1 EAGRRRGGFLLFRS
15 RDGKQWTR
23 GGTMLGGSQPT
34 VIVRD
39 NGELLSLLR
48 HHPRIMTSISSD
60 GGLHWSTSRRTELKN
75 PGSGIAMTKL
85 RPASTAGPIHA
96 GGSVRPPSKAGAD
109 RSGGRIVLVFN
120 NTDESDRT
128 PLCLLQSTDD
138 GQTWHG
144 LRRLESDW
152 GEFSYP
158 CILQTSDGKIHI
170 SYTYRRYSIKH
181 VTFDEGW
188 LTHEQRPN

>member
-1 EAGRRRGGFLLFRS
+1 
-15 RDGKQWTR
+15 
-23 GGTMLGGSQPT
+23 MLGGSQPT

-48 HHPRIMTSISSD
+48 HHPRILQTVSTD
-60 GGLHWSTSRRTELKN
+60 AGLHWSTVRRTELKN

-85 RPASTAGPIHA
+85 RPAATVDST
-96 GGSVRPPSKAGAD
+96 R
-109 RSGGRIVLVFN
+109 GGRSAPRSTQPGQTSGRVLLVFN
-120 NTDESDRT
+120 DTDESDRT
-128 PLCLLQSTDD
+128 PLCILQSTDD
-138 GQTWHG
+138 GRTWHG
-144 LRRLESDW
+144 LRTLEKDW

-170 SYTYRRYSIKH
+170 TYTYRRYSIKH

-188 LTHEQRPN
+188 LTREERPN